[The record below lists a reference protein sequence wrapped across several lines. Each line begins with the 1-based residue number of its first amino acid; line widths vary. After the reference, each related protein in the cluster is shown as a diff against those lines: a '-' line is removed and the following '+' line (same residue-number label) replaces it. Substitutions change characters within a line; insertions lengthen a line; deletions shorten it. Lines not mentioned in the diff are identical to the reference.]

1 MSVVGCSGEDFA
13 SILKALGFRR
23 ERRKLAQTD
32 APTQIVEP
40 TNISGEPGAPALIA
54 FDEIWRPG
62 KRKDAREPRADH
74 AKGGPRRRERQSRAP
89 RQREPMPRLAWKE
102 RPRVPDGSPFA
113 VLAELCRNLAAR
125 RPEGNRR
132 LRSKGSG
139 STNGSG
145 AQSS

>member
-23 ERRKLAQTD
+23 ERRRLAQTD
-32 APTQIVEP
+32 ALEIVEP

-54 FDEIWRPG
+54 FDEIWRPR
-62 KRKDAREPRADH
+62 KRKDAREPRADQ
-74 AKGGPRRRERQSRAP
+74 AKGRPRRRERQSRAP

-102 RPRVPDGSPFA
+102 RPRVVPDGSPFA

-125 RPEGNRR
+125 RPEG
-132 LRSKGSG
+132 
-139 STNGSG
+139 TD
-145 AQSS
+145 A